1 MIIAIDGYEANI
13 LHRVG
18 IGRYAFEILK
28 HIYQEV
34 KSQKSKV
41 PSVRLGTGKSEYQN
55 TEFRIYLPDQP
66 LSDMPKETD
75 WWHYTVASP
84 KQFWTFIGLPARL
97 LLDTPKAD
105 VVFSPT
111 HYIPRFTNIP
121 RVMSIMDC
129 SYLVYPEL
137 FKAKDLHQLV
147 SWTRYSVHH
156 AKDILTISEFSR
168 NAIIEAYT
176 VDTKRVRVTYPGL
189 SQSMSGKTDKNDMD
203 MQTKVKIAKN
213 YILSV
218 GTIQPRK
225 NYERLI
231 EAFSL
236 FLKLNKQRFGV
247 IDLVIV
253 GKKGWIFED
262 IISAPKRFGIEKQ
275 VKFLDFVP
283 DTDLSLLYKNALC
296 FALPSLYEG
305 FGLPVVEAMVQGC
318 PVVVSNTSSLPEIAG
333 KAGVYV
339 KPESVESIAK
349 GLLAAV
355 RERNLKQGKWR
366 IEKGLEQ
373 VKKFTWEQAAKQ
385 TLEIL
390 EEVGRGNPK
399 S

>member
-1 MIIAIDGYEANI
+1 MIIAIDGYEANVPR
-13 LHRVG
+13 RVG

-28 HIYQEV
+28 HMFERV
-34 KSQKSKV
+34 KSEKLRV
-41 PSVRLGTGKSEYQN
+41 KSEN
-55 TEFRIYLPDQP
+55 LETKFRIYLPSLP
-66 LSDMPKETD
+66 LPDMPQETD
-75 WWHYTVASP
+75 WWQYRIVKP
-84 KQFWTFIGLPARL
+84 KKFWTFIGLPL
-97 LLDTPKAD
+97 GLIFDNPKAD

-129 SYLVYPEL
+129 SYLVYPKL

-147 SWTRYSVHH
+147 RWTQYSVHQ
-156 AKDILTISEFSR
+156 AERIITISEFSR
-168 NAIIEAYT
+168 NAIIKAYNA
-176 VDTKRVRVTYPGL
+176 DPKRVYVTYPGVNMESKGTPIKSGQL
-189 SQSMSGKTDKNDMD
+189 SNVQKKYN
-203 MQTKVKIAKN
+203 IAKN
-213 YILSV
+213 FILSV

-236 FLKLNKQRFGV
+236 FLKRNKQRFGA

-253 GKKGWIFED
+253 GKKGWLYEGIL
-262 IISAPKRFGIEKQ
+262 STPKRCGIEQQ

-283 DTDLSLLYKNALC
+283 DADLPPLYKNALC

-305 FGLPVVEAMVQGC
+305 FGLPVLEAMVHGC

-333 KAGVYV
+333 KAGIYV
-339 KPESVESIAK
+339 EPEKVDSIAK

-366 IEKGLEQ
+366 IEKGLAQ

-385 TLEIL
+385 TLAIL
-390 EEVGRGNPK
+390 EEVGRK
-399 S
+399 Q